1 VDNVTRRQ
9 GFTPS
14 RRKHLIEV
22 PVLSTD
28 NLGGIAADYVRRV
41 RPQAERELD
50 HYRLAKTDAE
60 AVSEAARCV
69 SVDADGRSRRH
80 PHQRRIPAR
89 AINEAERRLNRS
101 VHRLRAARNFADLH
115 DLVESM
121 IGGIHMVGEL
131 TVYDVSLRVG
141 ARFGLAPAEVYLH
154 RGTREGAVALGLNGR
169 RNTIRVDE
177 LPVEF
182 RVLQPRE
189 LEDLLCIYKE
199 QLKRL
204 RRR

>member
-1 VDNVTRRQ
+1 
-9 GFTPS
+9 
-14 RRKHLIEV
+14 
-22 PVLSTD
+22 
-28 NLGGIAADYVRRV
+28 
-41 RPQAERELD
+41 
-50 HYRLAKTDAE
+50 
-60 AVSEAARCV
+60 
-69 SVDADGRSRRH
+69 
-80 PHQRRIPAR
+80 
-89 AINEAERRLNRS
+89 
-101 VHRLRAARNFADLH
+101 
-115 DLVESM
+115 
-121 IGGIHMVGEL
+121 MVGEL